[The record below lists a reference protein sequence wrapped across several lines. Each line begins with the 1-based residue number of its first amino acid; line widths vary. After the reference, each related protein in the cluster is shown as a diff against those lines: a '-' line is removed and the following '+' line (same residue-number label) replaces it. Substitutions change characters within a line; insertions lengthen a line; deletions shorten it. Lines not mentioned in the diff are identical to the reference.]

1 MYLPWS
7 EQPISF
13 SRADQWTKIPY
24 TGCFLLMLD
33 TIIGTVRFTMVLI
46 DGGSALSLLFSSAL
60 AKLGLSKKDLTPV
73 NSPFWGFVL
82 G

>member
-1 MYLPWS
+1 
-7 EQPISF
+7 
-13 SRADQWTKIPY
+13 
-24 TGCFLLMLD
+24 MLD
-33 TIIGTVRFTMVLI
+33 TIIGTVRFAMVLI

-60 AKLGLSKKDLTPV
+60 AKLGLSKKDLAPV